1 MSGPDNVRPRQC
13 QTPHFL
19 CEGTISGPNN
29 VRPWQCQTPTMSDP
43 TLFVG
48 GYNIRPR
55 QCQTPHFLCATTIS
69 GPDNV
74 RPYTFCARL
83 QYQAP
88 TMPGPT
94 LFVRDYIFFSRPNI
108 QQFWK
113 YWGILNWFP
122 FRKGHS
128 LRTTVEPQNGTW
140 MPVRRR
146 LAVFSILIA

>member
-1 MSGPDNVRPRQC
+1 
-13 QTPHFL
+13 
-19 CEGTISGPNN
+19 
-29 VRPWQCQTPTMSDP
+29 MSDT
-43 TLFVG
+43 TLFVWD
-48 GYNIRPR
+48 YNIRPR
-55 QCQTPHFLCATTIS
+55 QCQSPRFSCANTISGPDNVRPHTFCASLQYQARQCQTLHFLCATTIS

-74 RPYTFCARL
+74 RPHTFCARL